1 MNPASEGSLA
11 GLHDRLG
18 RFVFGWRDWLA
29 PLCGLLLLVFAKP
42 RPFLGDPAL
51 DPWQDALGILV
62 CAAGQALR
70 FAVIGFAYIKRG
82 GTNKEID
89 APTLVVQGF
98 YAHSR
103 NPMYVGNFLLLVGL
117 AIIWNSAFVT
127 LLVLP
132 LMLIGIHSIVRAEE
146 RFLEGRFGAEYEDYR
161 RRVNRFLPSL
171 RGLPETMSSMSFEW
185 KRALR
190 KDYGTFFAWTSTA
203 VVFMVVER
211 LHWFGLEASRPAIL
225 RLFAAWL
232 VLLAAWAV
240 ARWAKKT
247 KRLATVDG

>member
-1 MNPASEGSLA
+1 MSAASEGSFE
-11 GLHDRLG
+11 GLHDKLG

-29 PLCGLLLLVFAKP
+29 PLCGVVLLVFAKP

-51 DPWQDALGILV
+51 DRWQDALGLLV
-62 CAAGQALR
+62 CALGQALR

-103 NPMYVGNFLLLVGL
+103 NPMYFGNFLLLVGL
-117 AIIWNSAFVT
+117 AMLWNSAFVT
-127 LLVLP
+127 LLVLS
-132 LMLIGIHSIVRAEE
+132 LMLLAIHAIVRAEE
-146 RFLEGRFGAEYEDYR
+146 RFLAGRFGAQYDDYC

-171 RGLPETMSSMSFEW
+171 GGLSQTMSSMRFEW

-203 VVFMVVER
+203 VVFMIVER
-211 LHWFGLEASRPAIL
+211 LHWFGFEASRPAIGKL
-225 RLFAAWL
+225 IAAWF
-232 VLLAAWAV
+232 VLLAAWAT

-247 KRLATVDG
+247 GRLATVDD